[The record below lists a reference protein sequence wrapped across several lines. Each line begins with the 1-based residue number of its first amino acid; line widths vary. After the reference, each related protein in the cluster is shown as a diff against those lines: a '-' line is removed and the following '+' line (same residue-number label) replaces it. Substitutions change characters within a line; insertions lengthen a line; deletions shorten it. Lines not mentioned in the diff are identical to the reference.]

1 MSVQISRRRL
11 LGTSSA
17 ALAAAASPFGAL
29 LSSPAAAAVTRA
41 TDATNASLEHP
52 LTQRTVAEML
62 AMSPVD
68 MARES
73 ALVPNAFRVLV
84 DAAEELRDDAVR
96 TAVLEILKNPVAT
109 VADTDEAKVL
119 AALKAEGLI
128 DANRT
133 EVFPPVA
140 RKGRAEQPFWSAPG
154 SGYASHH
161 AYPGGLATHCALNV
175 LSAVRL
181 LENYDSVFDCDL
193 DYDAAVGGE
202 LLHDLHK
209 PWVFAWQPD
218 GSSRVE
224 KPLAK
229 TGEHHVLSLAES
241 MKRGLPARVVVAQAA
256 AHDHPGTPAG
266 ETLVVGWIRA
276 AAIIAGVDPVERG
289 FLAADKK
296 TLPLPR
302 RSEGFVVHLADH
314 DFVLSGPACQWSLP
328 ALKKLAESTYGLT
341 SEKDFNSFRNY
352 VFANLS
358 AMRVWALLSSSNEKG
373 EEALAADVARIL
385 KA

>member
-1 MSVQISRRRL
+1 MIFMSVSISRRRL
-11 LGTSSA
+11 LGSSSA
-17 ALAAAASPFGAL
+17 ALAAAAAPFGAL
-29 LSSPAAAAVTRA
+29 LSSPAAAVTEA
-41 TDATNASLEHP
+41 TKSSFEHP

-73 ALVPNAFRVLV
+73 RLVSAAFRVLV
-84 DAAEELRDDAVR
+84 DAAEHLRDEAVR
-96 TAVLEILKNPVAT
+96 NTVLAILNDPVPT
-109 VADTDEAKVL
+109 VADTDEDKVL

-128 DANRT
+128 DANRA
-133 EVFPPVA
+133 ELFPTVTQ
-140 RKGRAEQPFWSAPG
+140 KGRAEQPFWSAPG

-241 MKRGLPARVVVAQAA
+241 MKRGLPARVVAAQAA

-266 ETLVVGWIRA
+266 EALVVGWIRA
-276 AAIIAGVDPVERG
+276 AALIAGVDPVERG
-289 FLAADKK
+289 FLAADGK

-328 ALKKLAESTYGLT
+328 ALKKLAASTYGLT
-341 SEKDFNSFRNY
+341 SDKDFNSFRNY

-358 AMRVWALLSSSNEKG
+358 AMRVWALLSNSG
-373 EEALAADVARIL
+373 EAALAADVARIL

>member
-1 MSVQISRRRL
+1 MIFMSVSISRRRL
-11 LGTSSA
+11 LGSSSA
-17 ALAAAASPFGAL
+17 ALAAAAAPFGAL
-29 LSSPAAAAVTRA
+29 LSSPAAAVTEA
-41 TDATNASLEHP
+41 TKSSFEHP

-73 ALVPNAFRVLV
+73 RLVSAAFRVLV
-84 DAAEELRDDAVR
+84 DAAEHLRDEAVR
-96 TAVLEILKNPVAT
+96 NTVLAILNDPVPT
-109 VADTDEAKVL
+109 VADTDEDKVL

-128 DANRT
+128 DANRA
-133 EVFPPVA
+133 ELFPTVTQ
-140 RKGRAEQPFWSAPG
+140 KGRAEQPFWSAPG

-209 PWVFAWQPD
+209 PWVFAWQAD
-218 GSSRVE
+218 GSSRIE

-241 MKRGLPARVVVAQAA
+241 MKRGLPARVVAAQAA

-266 ETLVVGWIRA
+266 EALVVGWIRA
-276 AAIIAGVDPVERG
+276 AALIAGVDPVERG
-289 FLAADKK
+289 FLAADGK

-328 ALKKLAESTYGLT
+328 ALKKLAASTYGLT
-341 SEKDFNSFRNY
+341 SDKDFNSFRNY

-358 AMRVWALLSSSNEKG
+358 AMRVWALLSNSG
-373 EEALAADVARIL
+373 EAALAADVARIL

>member
-1 MSVQISRRRL
+1 MIFMSVSISRRRL
-11 LGTSSA
+11 LGSSSA
-17 ALAAAASPFGAL
+17 ALAAAAPFGAL
-29 LSSPAAAAVTRA
+29 LSSPAAAAVTEA
-41 TDATNASLEHP
+41 TKPSFEHP

-73 ALVPNAFRVLV
+73 RLVSAAFRVLV
-84 DAAEELRDDAVR
+84 DAAEHLRDEAVR
-96 TAVLEILKNPVAT
+96 NTVLAILNDPVPT
-109 VADTDEAKVL
+109 VADTDEDKVL

-128 DANRT
+128 DANRA
-133 EVFPPVA
+133 ELFPTVTQ
-140 RKGRAEQPFWSAPG
+140 KGRAEQPFWSAPG

-209 PWVFAWQPD
+209 PWVFAWQAD

-241 MKRGLPARVVVAQAA
+241 MKRGLPARVVAAQAA

-266 ETLVVGWIRA
+266 EALVVGWIRA
-276 AAIIAGVDPVERG
+276 AALIAGLDPVERG
-289 FLAADKK
+289 FLAADGK

-328 ALKKLAESTYGLT
+328 ALKKLAASTYGLT
-341 SEKDFNSFRNY
+341 SDKDFNSFRNY

-358 AMRVWALLSSSNEKG
+358 AMRVWALLSNSG
-373 EEALAADVARIL
+373 EAALAADVARIL

>member
-1 MSVQISRRRL
+1 MIFMSVSISRRRL
-11 LGTSSA
+11 LGSSSA
-17 ALAAAASPFGAL
+17 ALAAAAPFGAL
-29 LSSPAAAAVTRA
+29 LSSPAAAAVTEA
-41 TDATNASLEHP
+41 TKPSFEHP

-73 ALVPNAFRVLV
+73 RLVSAAFRVLV
-84 DAAEELRDDAVR
+84 DAAEHLRDEAVR
-96 TAVLEILKNPVAT
+96 NTVLAILNDPVPT
-109 VADTDEAKVL
+109 VADTDEDKVL

-128 DANRT
+128 DADRA
-133 EVFPPVA
+133 ELFPTVTQ
-140 RKGRAEQPFWSAPG
+140 KGRAEQPFWSAPG

-209 PWVFAWQPD
+209 PWVFAWQAD

-241 MKRGLPARVVVAQAA
+241 MKRGLPARVVAAQAA

-266 ETLVVGWIRA
+266 EALVVGWIRA
-276 AAIIAGVDPVERG
+276 AALIAGVDPVERG
-289 FLAADKK
+289 FLAADGK

-328 ALKKLAESTYGLT
+328 ALKKLAASTYGLT
-341 SEKDFNSFRNY
+341 SDKDFNSFRNY

-358 AMRVWALLSSSNEKG
+358 AMRVWALLSNSG
-373 EEALAADVARIL
+373 EAALAADVARIL

>member
-1 MSVQISRRRL
+1 MSVSISRRRL
-11 LGTSSA
+11 LGSSSA
-17 ALAAAASPFGAL
+17 ALAAAAPFGAL
-29 LSSPAAAAVTRA
+29 LSSPAAAAVTEA
-41 TDATNASLEHP
+41 TKPSFEHP

-73 ALVPNAFRVLV
+73 RLVSAAFRVLV
-84 DAAEELRDDAVR
+84 DAAEHLRDEAVR
-96 TAVLEILKNPVAT
+96 NTVLAILNDPVPT
-109 VADTDEAKVL
+109 VADTDEDKVL

-128 DANRT
+128 DADRA
-133 EVFPPVA
+133 ELFPTVTQ
-140 RKGRAEQPFWSAPG
+140 KGRAEQPFWSAPG

-209 PWVFAWQPD
+209 PWVFAWQAD

-241 MKRGLPARVVVAQAA
+241 MKRGLPARVVAAQAA

-266 ETLVVGWIRA
+266 EALVVGWIRA
-276 AAIIAGVDPVERG
+276 AALIAGVDPVERG
-289 FLAADKK
+289 FLAADGK

-328 ALKKLAESTYGLT
+328 ALKKLAASTYGLT
-341 SEKDFNSFRNY
+341 SDKDFNSFRNY

-358 AMRVWALLSSSNEKG
+358 AMRVWALLSNSG
-373 EEALAADVARIL
+373 EAALAADVARIL

>member
-1 MSVQISRRRL
+1 MSVSISRRRL
-11 LGTSSA
+11 LGSSSA
-17 ALAAAASPFGAL
+17 ALAAAAAPFGAL
-29 LSSPAAAAVTRA
+29 LSSPAAAVTEA
-41 TDATNASLEHP
+41 TKSSFEHP

-73 ALVPNAFRVLV
+73 RLVSAAFRVLV
-84 DAAEELRDDAVR
+84 DAAEHLRDEAVR
-96 TAVLEILKNPVAT
+96 NTVLAILNDPVPT
-109 VADTDEAKVL
+109 VADTDEDKVL

-128 DANRT
+128 DANRA
-133 EVFPPVA
+133 ELFPTVTQ
-140 RKGRAEQPFWSAPG
+140 KGRAEQPFWSAPG

-209 PWVFAWQPD
+209 PWVFAWQAD
-218 GSSRVE
+218 GSSRIE

-241 MKRGLPARVVVAQAA
+241 MKRGLPARVVAAQAA

-266 ETLVVGWIRA
+266 EALVVGWIRA
-276 AAIIAGVDPVERG
+276 AALIAGVDPVERG
-289 FLAADKK
+289 FLAADGK

-328 ALKKLAESTYGLT
+328 ALKKLAASTYGLT
-341 SEKDFNSFRNY
+341 SDKDFNSFRNY

-358 AMRVWALLSSSNEKG
+358 AMRVWALLSNSG
-373 EEALAADVARIL
+373 EAALAADVARIL

>member
-1 MSVQISRRRL
+1 MSVSISRRRL
-11 LGTSSA
+11 LGSSSA
-17 ALAAAASPFGAL
+17 ALAAAAPFGAL
-29 LSSPAAAAVTRA
+29 LSSPAAAAVTEA
-41 TDATNASLEHP
+41 TKSSFEHP

-73 ALVPNAFRVLV
+73 RLVSAAFRVLV
-84 DAAEELRDDAVR
+84 DAAEHLRDEAVR
-96 TAVLEILKNPVAT
+96 NTVLAILSDPVPT
-109 VADTDEAKVL
+109 VAVTDENKVL

-128 DANRT
+128 DADRA
-133 EVFPPVA
+133 ELFPTVTQ
-140 RKGRAEQPFWSAPG
+140 KGRAEQPFWSAPG

-241 MKRGLPARVVVAQAA
+241 MKRGLPARVVAAQAA

-266 ETLVVGWIRA
+266 EALVVGWIRA
-276 AAIIAGVDPVERG
+276 AALIAGVDPVERG
-289 FLAADKK
+289 FLAADGK

-328 ALKKLAESTYGLT
+328 ALKKLAASTYGLT
-341 SEKDFNSFRNY
+341 SDKDFNSFRNY

-358 AMRVWALLSSSNEKG
+358 AMRVWALLSNSG
-373 EEALAADVARIL
+373 EAALAADVARIL

>member
-1 MSVQISRRRL
+1 MSVSISRRRL
-11 LGTSSA
+11 LGSSSA
-17 ALAAAASPFGAL
+17 ALAAAAAPFGAL
-29 LSSPAAAAVTRA
+29 LSSPAAAAVTEA
-41 TDATNASLEHP
+41 TKSSFEHP

-73 ALVPNAFRVLV
+73 RLVSAAFRVLV
-84 DAAEELRDDAVR
+84 DAAEHLRDEAVR
-96 TAVLEILKNPVAT
+96 NTVLAILNDPVPT
-109 VADTDEAKVL
+109 VADTDEDKVL

-128 DANRT
+128 DANRA
-133 EVFPPVA
+133 ELFPTVTQ
-140 RKGRAEQPFWSAPG
+140 KGRAEQPWSAPG

-209 PWVFAWQPD
+209 PWVFAWQAD

-241 MKRGLPARVVVAQAA
+241 MKRGLPARVVAAQAA

-266 ETLVVGWIRA
+266 EALVVGWIRA
-276 AAIIAGVDPVERG
+276 AALIAGVDPVERG
-289 FLAADKK
+289 FLAADGK

-328 ALKKLAESTYGLT
+328 ALKKLAASTYGLT
-341 SEKDFNSFRNY
+341 SDKNFNSFRNY

-358 AMRVWALLSSSNEKG
+358 AMRVWALLSSSG
-373 EEALAADVARIL
+373 EAALAADVARIL

>member
-1 MSVQISRRRL
+1 MIFMSVSISRRRL
-11 LGTSSA
+11 LGSSSA
-17 ALAAAASPFGAL
+17 ALAAAAPFGAL
-29 LSSPAAAAVTRA
+29 LSSPAAAAVTEA
-41 TDATNASLEHP
+41 TKSSFEHP

-73 ALVPNAFRVLV
+73 RLVSAAFRVLV
-84 DAAEELRDDAVR
+84 DAAEHLRDEAVR
-96 TAVLEILKNPVAT
+96 NTVLAILNDPVPT
-109 VADTDEAKVL
+109 VADTDEDKVL

-128 DANRT
+128 DADRA
-133 EVFPPVA
+133 ELFPTVTQ
-140 RKGRAEQPFWSAPG
+140 KGRAEQPFWSAPG

-209 PWVFAWQPD
+209 PWVFAWQAD

-241 MKRGLPARVVVAQAA
+241 MKRGLPARVVAAQAA

-266 ETLVVGWIRA
+266 EALVVGWIRA
-276 AAIIAGVDPVERG
+276 AALIAGLDPVERG
-289 FLAADKK
+289 FLAADGK

-328 ALKKLAESTYGLT
+328 ALKKLAASTYGLT
-341 SEKDFNSFRNY
+341 SDKDFNSFRNY

-358 AMRVWALLSSSNEKG
+358 AMRVWALLSNSG
-373 EEALAADVARIL
+373 EAALAADVARIL

>member
-29 LSSPAAAAVTRA
+29 LSSPAAAAVTGT
-41 TDATNASLEHP
+41 TDVTNASLEHP

-73 ALVPNAFRVLV
+73 ALVSNAFRVLV
-84 DAAEELRDDAVR
+84 DATERLRDDTVR
-96 TAVLEILKNPVAT
+96 NTVLDILKNPVAT

-128 DANRT
+128 DADRT
-133 EVFPPVA
+133 ELFPPVTQ
-140 RKGRAEQPFWSAPG
+140 KGRAEQPFWSAPG
-154 SGYASHH
+154 SGYTSHH

-266 ETLVVGWIRA
+266 EALVVGWIRA
-276 AAIIAGVDPVERG
+276 AALIAGVDPVERG

-358 AMRVWALLSSSNEKG
+358 AMRVWALLSSSG

>member
-1 MSVQISRRRL
+1 MIFMSVSISRRRL
-11 LGTSSA
+11 LGSSSA
-17 ALAAAASPFGAL
+17 ALAAAAPFGAL
-29 LSSPAAAAVTRA
+29 LSSPAAAAVTEA
-41 TDATNASLEHP
+41 TKSSFEHP

-73 ALVPNAFRVLV
+73 RLVSAAFRVLV
-84 DAAEELRDDAVR
+84 DAAEHLRDEAVR
-96 TAVLEILKNPVAT
+96 NTVLAILNDPVPT
-109 VADTDEAKVL
+109 VADTDEDKVL

-128 DANRT
+128 DANRA
-133 EVFPPVA
+133 ELFPTVTQ
-140 RKGRAEQPFWSAPG
+140 KGRAEQPFWSAPG

-209 PWVFAWQPD
+209 PWVFAWQAD

-241 MKRGLPARVVVAQAA
+241 MKRGLPARVVAAQAA

-266 ETLVVGWIRA
+266 EALVVGWIRA
-276 AAIIAGVDPVERG
+276 AALIAGVDPVERG
-289 FLAADKK
+289 FLAADGK

-328 ALKKLAESTYGLT
+328 ALKKLAASTYGLT
-341 SEKDFNSFRNY
+341 SDKDFNSFRNY

-358 AMRVWALLSSSNEKG
+358 AMRVWALLSNSG
-373 EEALAADVARIL
+373 EAALAADVARIL

>member
-1 MSVQISRRRL
+1 MIFMSVSISRRRL
-11 LGTSSA
+11 LGSSSA
-17 ALAAAASPFGAL
+17 ALAAAAPFGAL
-29 LSSPAAAAVTRA
+29 LSSPAAAAVTEA
-41 TDATNASLEHP
+41 TKSSFEHP

-73 ALVPNAFRVLV
+73 RLVSAAFRVLV
-84 DAAEELRDDAVR
+84 DAAEHLRDEAVR
-96 TAVLEILKNPVAT
+96 NTVLAILNDPVPT
-109 VADTDEAKVL
+109 VADTDEDKVL
-119 AALKAEGLI
+119 AALKAEGQI
-128 DANRT
+128 DANRA
-133 EVFPPVA
+133 ELFPTVTQ
-140 RKGRAEQPFWSAPG
+140 KGRAEQPFWSAPG

-209 PWVFAWQPD
+209 PWVFAWQAD

-241 MKRGLPARVVVAQAA
+241 MKRGLPARVVAAQAA

-266 ETLVVGWIRA
+266 EALVVGWIRA
-276 AAIIAGVDPVERG
+276 AALIAGVDPVERG
-289 FLAADKK
+289 FLAAGGK

-328 ALKKLAESTYGLT
+328 ALKKLAASTYGLT
-341 SEKDFNSFRNY
+341 SDKDFNSFRNY

-358 AMRVWALLSSSNEKG
+358 AMRVWALLSNSG
-373 EEALAADVARIL
+373 ETALAADVARIL

>member
-1 MSVQISRRRL
+1 MIFMSVSISRRRL
-11 LGTSSA
+11 LGSSSA
-17 ALAAAASPFGAL
+17 ALAAAAAPFGAL
-29 LSSPAAAAVTRA
+29 LSSPAAAAVTEA
-41 TDATNASLEHP
+41 TKPSFEHP

-73 ALVPNAFRVLV
+73 RLVSAAFRVLV
-84 DAAEELRDDAVR
+84 DAAEHLRDEAVR
-96 TAVLEILKNPVAT
+96 NTVLAILNDPVPT
-109 VADTDEAKVL
+109 VADTDEDKVL

-128 DANRT
+128 DANRA
-133 EVFPPVA
+133 ELFPTVTQ
-140 RKGRAEQPFWSAPG
+140 KGRAEQPFWSAPG

-241 MKRGLPARVVVAQAA
+241 MKRGLPARVVAAQAA

-266 ETLVVGWIRA
+266 EALVVGWIRA
-276 AAIIAGVDPVERG
+276 AALIAGVDPVERG
-289 FLAADKK
+289 FLAADGK

-328 ALKKLAESTYGLT
+328 ALKKLAASTYGLT
-341 SEKDFNSFRNY
+341 SDKDFNSFRNY

-358 AMRVWALLSSSNEKG
+358 AMRVWALLSNSG
-373 EEALAADVARIL
+373 EAALAADVARIL

>member
-1 MSVQISRRRL
+1 MSVSISRRRL
-11 LGTSSA
+11 LGSSSA
-17 ALAAAASPFGAL
+17 ALAAAAAPFGAL
-29 LSSPAAAAVTRA
+29 LSSPAAAAVTEA
-41 TDATNASLEHP
+41 TKPSFEHP

-73 ALVPNAFRVLV
+73 RLVSAAFRVLV
-84 DAAEELRDDAVR
+84 DAAEHLRDEAVR
-96 TAVLEILKNPVAT
+96 NTVLAILNDPVPT
-109 VADTDEAKVL
+109 VADTDEDKVL

-128 DANRT
+128 DADRA
-133 EVFPPVA
+133 ELFPTVTQ
-140 RKGRAEQPFWSAPG
+140 KGRAEQPFWSAPG

-209 PWVFAWQPD
+209 PWVFAWQAD

-241 MKRGLPARVVVAQAA
+241 MKRGLPARVVAAQAA

-266 ETLVVGWIRA
+266 EALVVGWIRA
-276 AAIIAGVDPVERG
+276 AALIAGVDPVERG
-289 FLAADKK
+289 FLAADGK

-328 ALKKLAESTYGLT
+328 ETHNAVG
-341 SEKDFNSFRNY
+341 
-352 VFANLS
+352 
-358 AMRVWALLSSSNEKG
+358 
-373 EEALAADVARIL
+373 
-385 KA
+385 

>member
-1 MSVQISRRRL
+1 
-11 LGTSSA
+11 
-17 ALAAAASPFGAL
+17 
-29 LSSPAAAAVTRA
+29 
-41 TDATNASLEHP
+41 
-52 LTQRTVAEML
+52 
-62 AMSPVD
+62 

-73 ALVPNAFRVLV
+73 RLVSAAFRVLV
-84 DAAEELRDDAVR
+84 DAAEHLRDEAVR
-96 TAVLEILKNPVAT
+96 NTVLAILNDPVPT
-109 VADTDEAKVL
+109 VADTDEDKVL

-128 DANRT
+128 DANRA
-133 EVFPPVA
+133 ELFPTVTQ
-140 RKGRAEQPFWSAPG
+140 KGRAEQPFWSAPG

-209 PWVFAWQPD
+209 PWVFAWQAD

-241 MKRGLPARVVVAQAA
+241 MKRGLPARVVAAQAA

-266 ETLVVGWIRA
+266 EALVVGWIRA
-276 AAIIAGVDPVERG
+276 AALIAGVDPVERG
-289 FLAADKK
+289 FLAADGK

-314 DFVLSGPACQWSLP
+314 DFVLSGPACQWSVP
-328 ALKKLAESTYGLT
+328 ALKKLAASTYGLT
-341 SEKDFNSFRNY
+341 SDKDFNSFRNY

-358 AMRVWALLSSSNEKG
+358 AMRVWALLSSSG
-373 EEALAADVARIL
+373 EAALAADVARIL

>member
-73 ALVPNAFRVLV
+73 ALVSNAFRVLV

-140 RKGRAEQPFWSAPG
+140 RKERAEQPFWSAPG

-266 ETLVVGWIRA
+266 EALVVGWIRA

>member
-1 MSVQISRRRL
+1 MIFMSVSISRRRL
-11 LGTSSA
+11 LGSSSA
-17 ALAAAASPFGAL
+17 ALAAAAPFGAL
-29 LSSPAAAAVTRA
+29 LSSPAAAAVTEA
-41 TDATNASLEHP
+41 TKSSFEHP

-73 ALVPNAFRVLV
+73 RLVSAAFRVLV
-84 DAAEELRDDAVR
+84 DAAEHLRDEAVR
-96 TAVLEILKNPVAT
+96 NTVLAILNDPVPT
-109 VADTDEAKVL
+109 VADTDEDKVL

-128 DANRT
+128 DANRA
-133 EVFPPVA
+133 ELFPTVTQ
-140 RKGRAEQPFWSAPG
+140 KGRAEQPFWSAPG

-209 PWVFAWQPD
+209 PWVFAWQAD

-241 MKRGLPARVVVAQAA
+241 MKRGLPARVVAAQAA

-266 ETLVVGWIRA
+266 EALVVGWIRA
-276 AAIIAGVDPVERG
+276 AALIAGLDPVERG
-289 FLAADKK
+289 FLAADGK

-328 ALKKLAESTYGLT
+328 ALKKLAASTYGLT
-341 SEKDFNSFRNY
+341 SDKDFNSFRNY

-358 AMRVWALLSSSNEKG
+358 AMRVWALLSNSG
-373 EEALAADVARIL
+373 EAALAADVARIL

>member
-1 MSVQISRRRL
+1 MIFMSVSISRRRL
-11 LGTSSA
+11 LGSSSA
-17 ALAAAASPFGAL
+17 ALAAAAPFGAL
-29 LSSPAAAAVTRA
+29 LSSPAAAAVTEA
-41 TDATNASLEHP
+41 TKSSFEHP

-73 ALVPNAFRVLV
+73 RLVSAAFRVLV
-84 DAAEELRDDAVR
+84 DAAEHLRDEAVR
-96 TAVLEILKNPVAT
+96 NTVLAILNDPVPT
-109 VADTDEAKVL
+109 VADTDEDKVL

-128 DANRT
+128 DADRA
-133 EVFPPVA
+133 ELFPTVTQ
-140 RKGRAEQPFWSAPG
+140 KGRAEQPFWSAPG

-241 MKRGLPARVVVAQAA
+241 MKRGLPARVVAAQAA

-266 ETLVVGWIRA
+266 EALVVGWIRA
-276 AAIIAGVDPVERG
+276 AALIAGVDPVERG
-289 FLAADKK
+289 FLAADGK

-328 ALKKLAESTYGLT
+328 ALKKLAASTYGLT
-341 SEKDFNSFRNY
+341 SDKDFNSFRNY

-358 AMRVWALLSSSNEKG
+358 AMRVWALLSNSG
-373 EEALAADVARIL
+373 EAALAADVARIL

>member
-1 MSVQISRRRL
+1 MIFMSVSISRRRL
-11 LGTSSA
+11 LGSSSA
-17 ALAAAASPFGAL
+17 ALVAAAPFGAL
-29 LSSPAAAAVTRA
+29 LSSPAAAVTEA
-41 TDATNASLEHP
+41 TKPSFEHP

-73 ALVPNAFRVLV
+73 RLVSAAFRVLV
-84 DAAEELRDDAVR
+84 DAAEHLRDEAVR
-96 TAVLEILKNPVAT
+96 NTVLAILNDPVPT
-109 VADTDEAKVL
+109 VADTDEDKVL

-128 DANRT
+128 DADRA
-133 EVFPPVA
+133 ELFPTVTQ
-140 RKGRAEQPFWSAPG
+140 KGRAEQPFWSAPG

-241 MKRGLPARVVVAQAA
+241 MKRGLPARVVAAQAA

-266 ETLVVGWIRA
+266 EALVVGWIRA
-276 AAIIAGVDPVERG
+276 AALIAGVDPVERG
-289 FLAADKK
+289 FLAADGK

-328 ALKKLAESTYGLT
+328 ALKKLAASTYGLT
-341 SEKDFNSFRNY
+341 SDKDFNSFRNY

-358 AMRVWALLSSSNEKG
+358 AMRVWALLSNSG
-373 EEALAADVARIL
+373 EAALAADVARIL